1 MTSHISV
8 QAAKTEKTIFGLPWA
23 VLFVLLYFVFQT
35 LWVSF
40 VSNGVGV
47 DDAEQLANSSYLD
60 WGYGGSQP
68 PLYTWITSLTTSL
81 LGTSMLTLQ
90 LIKFSI
96 LASLFISVFAGLRLL
111 GFSQSVASAGMLGLF
126 LIPQIGWE
134 SQRALTHSV
143 AGTAACGWVFC
154 AFAWHMRRPSVVSAL
169 ILGVAMVAAILG
181 KFNAS
186 VFVIV
191 VLITG
196 LTIPEYRKILSSRL
210 SVFTFLA
217 FIVSISPTALWMS
230 RHLSNVLERAEK
242 FQIGVAANPLLD
254 RVIGIE
260 SLFVAAFLFS
270 ILALSAAGIIALIHV
285 KSRTQLQRALLPGEQ
300 FMRRIIAVGLL
311 VVLVGVVVVG
321 MTNIKDRWLQPVLF
335 LLPAAI
341 ACLFSHYRA
350 ESRALKDLAIVGI
363 IAALAVPP
371 ILGYYLTYGSST
383 PPYGQLDFAKLY
395 SDIKSQGDFQT
406 IVTDNTL
413 IGGNFRLF
421 DPELRVI
428 HSETPTDA
436 YKLTLPAVIIW
447 FGDVP
452 ADQSIPQLL
461 EGLQIQPPESDYTT
475 TQIHYRTAP
484 DQFMTVSYM
493 LVD

>member
-1 MTSHISV
+1 MTSHIFV
-8 QAAKTEKTIFGLPWA
+8 QTSKTDKKIFGLPWA
-23 VLFVLLYFVFQT
+23 VLFVLLYFVFQV

-40 VSNGVGV
+40 ISNGAGV
-47 DDAEQLANSSYLD
+47 DDAEQLANSTYLD

-90 LIKFSI
+90 LVKFSI
-96 LASLFISVFAGLRLL
+96 LASLFVSVFVGLRLL
-111 GFSQSVASAGMLGLF
+111 GLSQAVASAGMLGLF

-154 AFAWHMRRPSVVSAL
+154 AFAWHMRRPSIASAL

-186 VFVIV
+186 IFVITV
-191 VLITG
+191 ILTG

-242 FQIGVAANPLLD
+242 FQIGVAANPFLD
-254 RVIGIE
+254 RIVGIE

-270 ILALSAAGIIALIHV
+270 ILVLAIAGIIALIHV
-285 KSRTQLQRALLPGEQ
+285 KSRTQLQHTLSPGER
-300 FMRRIIAVGLL
+300 FMRRIIGVGLL

-341 ACLFSHYRA
+341 ACLFGLYRA
-350 ESRALKDLAIVGI
+350 QSRALNDFAIISI
-363 IAALAVPP
+363 IAALIVPP
-371 ILGYYLTYGSST
+371 VLGYYLTYGSSA

-395 SDIKSQGDFQT
+395 SDIKGQGAFTT
-406 IVTDNTL
+406 ILTDNTL

-428 HSETPTDA
+428 HPETPTDA
-436 YKLTLPAVIIW
+436 YNFTTPAVIIW
-447 FGDVP
+447 FGDAP
-452 ADQSIPQLL
+452 PEQSIPQILQ
-461 EGLQIQPPESDYTT
+461 GLQLELPQSDYTT
-475 TQIHYRTAP
+475 TQVHYRTVP
-484 DQFMTVSYM
+484 DRFMTVSYM
-493 LVD
+493 LID